1 MSNLHLFKNYTL
13 LYVEDETN
21 IRETNKEFL
30 KRRFKEVYEA
40 SNGRDGLLLFHKYK
54 PDIILVDIKM
64 PILNGID
71 MIKEIRKIDK
81 VTKIIIASA
90 HTDVDYMLDAVEL
103 NITRFLVKPL
113 TSKKLFSAFEKCL
126 DEMKVSTNGLIDITD
141 ECKFNKNTKELI
153 IGDEVLKLKK
163 KEIAFM
169 ELFTDN
175 MNKIVSYQDIENYV
189 WKDSAM
195 SSSALRTQIKY
206 LREKL
211 PKDVLKNI
219 SGYGYQLVSTIE

>member
-1 MSNLHLFKNYTL
+1 MGNLNLFKNYTL
-13 LYVEDETN
+13 LYVEDEAN

-30 KRRFKEVYEA
+30 KRRFKDVYEA
-40 SNGRDGLLLFHKYK
+40 QNGREGLLLFHKYR

-64 PILNGID
+64 PQMNGID
-71 MIKEIRKIDK
+71 MVKEIRKLDK

-103 NITRFLVKPL
+103 NITRYLVKPL

-126 DEMKVSTNGLIDITD
+126 DEMKQSDDGVVTITRD
-141 ECKFNKNTKELI
+141 CKFNKNTKELI
-153 IGDEVLKLKK
+153 IGEEVLKLKK

-175 MNKIVSYQDIENYV
+175 LNKIVSYQEIENYV
-189 WKDSAM
+189 WKDSSM

-211 PKDVLKNI
+211 PEDVLINV
-219 SGYGYQLVSTIE
+219 SGYGYQLSSKE

>member
-1 MSNLHLFKNYTL
+1 MGNLQLFKNYTL
-13 LYVEDETN
+13 LYVEDEAN

-30 KRRFKEVYEA
+30 KRRFKDVYEA
-40 SNGRDGLLLFHKYK
+40 SNGKEGLLLFHKYR

-64 PILNGID
+64 PQLNGID
-71 MIKEIRKIDK
+71 MVKEIRKVDK
-81 VTKIIIASA
+81 NTKIIIASA

-103 NITRFLVKPL
+103 NITRYLVKPL
-113 TSKKLFSAFEKCL
+113 TSKKLFAAFEKCL
-126 DEMKVSTNGLIDITD
+126 DEMKESDDGLVEIS
-141 ECKFNKNTKELI
+141 EACKFNKNTKELLIDGKI
-153 IGDEVLKLKK
+153 IKLKK

-175 MNKIVSYQDIENYV
+175 LNKIVSYQEIENYV
-189 WKDSAM
+189 WKDSSM

-211 PKDVLKNI
+211 PQDILKNV
-219 SGYGYQLVSTIE
+219 SGYGYQLITSKE